1 MLVGSLIITAAAAAI
16 VPASVPVPFVAQ
28 PVQRIGV
35 HRSGRVRP
43 ASKQWFLRDHTHHF
57 RRAVAAM
64 ADNLL
69 ICTGRCL
76 DF

>member
-1 MLVGSLIITAAAAAI
+1 MLAGSLVTAAAAAI
-16 VPASVPVPFVAQ
+16 VPASVLVPFVAQ

-43 ASKQWFLRDHTHHF
+43 ASKQWFLRDQTHHF